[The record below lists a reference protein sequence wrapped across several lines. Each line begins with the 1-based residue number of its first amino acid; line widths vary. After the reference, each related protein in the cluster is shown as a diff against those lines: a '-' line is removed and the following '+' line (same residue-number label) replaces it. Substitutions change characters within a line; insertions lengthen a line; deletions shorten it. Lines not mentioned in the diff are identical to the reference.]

1 MKKGG
6 NNTMF
11 QLVLL
16 TSIFSLFLVPMAMA
30 EDEPMD
36 QVTIVKLDSAKGRHV
51 TTRTTIRH
59 VWRHEGIWFVSY
71 GTGGPESKNVYRA
84 SRDGVMW
91 SERKERPDGAWGY
104 FDGGASYAYLSK
116 GGPVGG
122 NDKIW
127 AFKHWISTAKLQ
139 GESIQWGARVEF
151 FKEPS
156 KHMYF
161 YYIEPRVDSTGRICM
176 TMRHVDHTKKK
187 STIVWFHSKNPGDL
201 TEWDGPVEIIAG
213 ETPEEGA
220 DGHQCVPLEDGKG
233 MVIARTA
240 AGHFKESGPKGGFY
254 ARLFNGSSWEKQ
266 HKIDTSDGTGGSDR
280 RLSATFDAKAKV
292 LHLVYTDG
300 EKRLVY
306 RTCKPPYGLSD
317 WSEPTY
323 PVEGK
328 CFTQCVGLDRSINPA
343 RPVVVY
349 GLQKHSDGGRM
360 HVGELYL
367 IRHDESGWSEPL
379 LVSEKD
385 RDDNWYPNLL
395 EDCSG
400 EIGVLYLRNFYGGE
414 NPKDIE
420 TPWDVMFAKLEC
432 VKEAAFRP
440 LPGITDVLVDAENCR
455 GAHITTRPHNRKVL
469 YHAPSKTWFVFYGTG
484 HWLDKLGD
492 AGLEKEMIAWRAS
505 KDGQTFSPMV
515 PAVVGNGHSSST
527 DILLVGNRIFLTETR
542 WGYWRQKAGIPWKK
556 DGKAYYHLSTPEQRM
571 FFVPYEVFLFDI
583 IDGQLVAG
591 KEAEALP
598 GDAHVGHAGP
608 HYGSITRDT
617 NGYLWVTARA
627 QSPQHGFLATWVS
640 RTIRPDDITAWEPH
654 HVLFKSS
661 GPGTHA
667 PQIIA
672 LDEGRVACVLFV
684 KHEKMTVVYLYDPNS
699 RTWDE
704 PHIIGKGYQSKR
716 ACAVFDPGSR
726 RIHVVYTD
734 AVGDA
739 CHRALTAPYGPSDW
753 SPLLDAPGTLVA
765 EKAGANK
772 GDDDLSLSVNPSQN
786 PAPLALVHRGPDLRL
801 HLRYYDGKNWS
812 PKDVKI
818 GLQDEAWNCD
828 ESSVVADFSH
838 GLGFVYWRQWKD
850 PKVREEKDGIG
861 QLRFCLVKDV
871 AALFVNK

>member
-1 MKKGG
+1 
-6 NNTMF
+6 
-11 QLVLL
+11 
-16 TSIFSLFLVPMAMA
+16 
-30 EDEPMD
+30 
-36 QVTIVKLDSAKGRHV
+36 
-51 TTRTTIRH
+51 
-59 VWRHEGIWFVSY
+59 
-71 GTGGPESKNVYRA
+71 
-84 SRDGVMW
+84 
-91 SERKERPDGAWGY
+91 
-104 FDGGASYAYLSK
+104 
-116 GGPVGG
+116 
-122 NDKIW
+122 
-127 AFKHWISTAKLQ
+127 
-139 GESIQWGARVEF
+139 
-151 FKEPS
+151 
-156 KHMYF
+156 
-161 YYIEPRVDSTGRICM
+161 
-176 TMRHVDHTKKK
+176 
-187 STIVWFHSKNPGDL
+187 
-201 TEWDGPVEIIAG
+201 
-213 ETPEEGA
+213 
-220 DGHQCVPLEDGKG
+220 
-233 MVIARTA
+233 
-240 AGHFKESGPKGGFY
+240 
-254 ARLFNGSSWEKQ
+254 
-266 HKIDTSDGTGGSDR
+266 
-280 RLSATFDAKAKV
+280 
-292 LHLVYTDG
+292 
-300 EKRLVY
+300 
-306 RTCKPPYGLSD
+306 
-317 WSEPTY
+317 
-323 PVEGK
+323 
-328 CFTQCVGLDRSINPA
+328 
-343 RPVVVY
+343 
-349 GLQKHSDGGRM
+349 
-360 HVGELYL
+360 
-367 IRHDESGWSEPL
+367 
-379 LVSEKD
+379 
-385 RDDNWYPNLL
+385 
-395 EDCSG
+395 
-400 EIGVLYLRNFYGGE
+400 
-414 NPKDIE
+414 
-420 TPWDVMFAKLEC
+420 
-432 VKEAAFRP
+432 
-440 LPGITDVLVDAENCR
+440 
-455 GAHITTRPHNRKVL
+455 
-469 YHAPSKTWFVFYGTG
+469 
-484 HWLDKLGD
+484 
-492 AGLEKEMIAWRAS
+492 
-505 KDGQTFSPMV
+505 
-515 PAVVGNGHSSST
+515 
-527 DILLVGNRIFLTETR
+527 
-542 WGYWRQKAGIPWKK
+542 
-556 DGKAYYHLSTPEQRM
+556 M